1 MTYHTMILS
10 EPDNTHNGFIRRYY
24 ATIDIS
30 MPSTQWM
37 WQQVDA
43 NGQPFGVVSQTFAS
57 EEEAKRDALSKLN
70 GDCWE

>member
-1 MTYHTMILS
+1 MTHHTMILS
-10 EPDNTHNGFIRRYY
+10 ESDNIHAGFIRRYY

-30 MPSTQWM
+30 MPSKQWM

-43 NGQPFGVVSQTFAS
+43 NGQLFGSVSQTFAT
-57 EEEAKRDALSKLN
+57 EEDAKRDALSKLN